1 MTTALIIDPGLT
13 VAHGHNYSALLRI
26 GAELSRLGVK
36 HTCLASVQA
45 DAVVRKHAVP
55 VLPKK
60 GLWWRLQETR
70 SEFLAHVEEMGGQ
83 LSLAFG
89 EQENPADLLV
99 FPCCD
104 AVQVQALAMIL
115 RRRMPLPAPHIVMWI
130 LLPEVLEECSGAF
143 ASLKEAVSDERRIA
157 VYCETT
163 AMAETLGNLIGL
175 QVGVAPS
182 ANLAGVNG
190 KGRRRAGNAAPKV
203 ICTGVGNTAKGY
215 DLLPGAL
222 ARVLRSN
229 DDVTFWIHGVVANS
243 NQAHNLAIFKSLS
256 NMGRRVVT
264 SNAVLTPEDYL
275 AHLLQADLV
284 LLPYD
289 EKVYGM
295 RGSGVFNEAREIGIP
310 IVATRGCGFATPAF
324 CQGWGVEIAER
335 SPIGVAEAILEAVS
349 RLPELTARAA
359 DAAAAKSGGDGVA
372 MVLQK
377 AVRTVN
383 SQDESGGK
391 GASRAAGWTLP
402 VAKPLSK
409 SLFSKIALSN
419 GAVVRGSLPVAIRKL
434 IPRLPGRGLS
444 VLTDALIATST
455 IPYHYSVLLHVD
467 GAVTRWL
474 EPGSLLMVEIFVEVL
489 AGEIGIVWVDDGG
502 QPLQDSERYALATP
516 GFQRVVVS
524 IPVDRARC
532 LVFRNVA
539 TTATAALFRV
549 VRLNAS
555 SITEVA
561 PRQVQVLASSD
572 DA

>member
-13 VAHGHNYSALLRI
+13 AAHGHNYGALLRI
-26 GAELSRLGVK
+26 GAELSKLDVR

-45 DAVVRKHAVP
+45 DAVVRKHAAP

-60 GLWWRLQETR
+60 GLWWRQQETR
-70 SEFLAHVEEMGGQ
+70 SEFLAHAEEMGRQ
-83 LSLAFG
+83 LSFALS
-89 EQENPADLLV
+89 EQENPADLLI

-130 LLPEVLEECSGAF
+130 LLPEMLEEYSGAF
-143 ASLKEAVSDERRIA
+143 ASLREAVSDERRIA

-175 QVGVAPS
+175 QVAAVPS

-190 KGRRRAGNAAPKV
+190 KGRRRVGHAAPNV
-203 ICTGVGNTAKGY
+203 VSMGVGNAAKGY
-215 DLLPGAL
+215 DLLPGAIE
-222 ARVLRSN
+222 RVLRSN
-229 DDVTFWIHGVVANS
+229 DDVTFWIHGVVGNS
-243 NQAHNLAIFKSLS
+243 DRAHNLPIFESLS
-256 NMGRRVVT
+256 NLGRRVAV
-264 SNAVLTPEDYL
+264 SNAALTPEEYL
-275 AHLLQADLV
+275 DHLMQADLL

-289 EKVYGM
+289 EKVYGI

-310 IVATRGCGFATPAF
+310 IVATRGCGFAAPAF
-324 CQGWGVEIAER
+324 SQGWGVEIVER
-335 SPIGVAEAILEAVS
+335 SSSGVADAILDGVS

-359 DAAAAKSGGDGVA
+359 AAAESGGDGVA
-372 MVLQK
+372 MVLHK

-383 SQDESGGK
+383 GQDEAGGI
-391 GASRAAGWTLP
+391 GASRGVGWTFP
-402 VAKPLSK
+402 VAQPLSK
-409 SLFSKIALSN
+409 SLFSKISLSN
-419 GAVVRGSLPVAIRKL
+419 GAGVRGSLPFAIRKL
-434 IPRLPGRGLS
+434 ISRLPTRGQLS
-444 VLTDALIATST
+444 PLTDALISTSP
-455 IPYHYSVLLHVD
+455 IPHHYSVLLHVD

-474 EPGSLLMVEIFVEVL
+474 EPRSLLIVEVYIEVFG
-489 AGEIGIVWVDDGG
+489 GEIGIVWVDDCG

-516 GFQRVVVS
+516 GIQRVVVS
-524 IPVDRARC
+524 IAVDRARC

-555 SITEVA
+555 SVLEA
-561 PRQVQVLASSD
+561 EPPQVQILSASD
-572 DA
+572 RA